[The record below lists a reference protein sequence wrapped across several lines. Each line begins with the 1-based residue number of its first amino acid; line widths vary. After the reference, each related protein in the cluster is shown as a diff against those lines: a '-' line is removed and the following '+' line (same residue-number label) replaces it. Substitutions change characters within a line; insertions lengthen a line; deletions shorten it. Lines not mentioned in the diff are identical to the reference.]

1 MRVFRFTSDEQ
12 CMNYRPINIYLPSY
26 RGQNLLCYHI
36 LHQAEVQH
44 TAETSVS
51 SQMILC
57 QACRTNIFTSC
68 LFLEL
73 LVPYEKFKLYYF
85 QYLSLRHVYIFFFYS
100 SFFLSFNQKP
110 VFSDIECCFLFHVQA
125 AVCEFVN
132 PTNQVIIK

>member
-100 SFFLSFNQKP
+100 SFFCHLTTSQCSQTLNAFFYFMYWQ
-110 VFSDIECCFLFHVQA
+110 LY
-125 AVCEFVN
+125 VN
-132 PTNQVIIK
+132 L